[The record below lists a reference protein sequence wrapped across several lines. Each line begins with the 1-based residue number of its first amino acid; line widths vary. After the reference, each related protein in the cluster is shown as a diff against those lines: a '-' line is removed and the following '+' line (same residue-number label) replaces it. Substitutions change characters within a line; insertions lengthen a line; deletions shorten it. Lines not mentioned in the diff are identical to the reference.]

1 MRILNL
7 YAGIGG
13 NRTLWNDHDIT
24 AVENDSEIAKAYSDR
39 FHQDEV
45 IVGDAHQ
52 YLLKHFRNM
61 ISFGVLLLVLPM
73 DNIVLMWE

>member
-13 NRTLWNDHDIT
+13 NRTLWDGHEIT
-24 AVENDSEIAKAYSDR
+24 AIENDSEIAKAYSDR
-39 FHQDEV
+39 FPQDEV

-52 YLLKHFRNM
+52 
-61 ISFGVLLLVLPM
+61 
-73 DNIVLMWE
+73 